1 MERVPGVPVLD
12 GLKVLEIDLLIAG
25 PMAGSL
31 MADFGAEVIHLE
43 DPLKGDPGRNMGLM
57 KEGKGLW
64 WKVSARNKRCVTL
77 NLRSE
82 EGRAIVRRLAR
93 WADVVVTNFRVDTL
107 ERWGLDWPSLHAEN
121 PKLIVL
127 QISGFGA
134 TATLRNR
141 PGLGKMGEAMSGVVE
156 ITGWPDG
163 PPVHTGFSHSDTV
176 TGLMGAF
183 AVMAAAYR
191 SRTDPDFDGEWIDLA
206 LFESLYRLIE
216 WQVISYD
223 QLDLVPTRAGNQMA
237 VTPAAVVNTYLTAD
251 GYWITVTSGT
261 VKAVS
266 QVVAMLG
273 QPVEDYDTAE
283 KQRQGSAQLDQM
295 LKAWI
300 GSVTMDEALASLA
313 EAEVVAS
320 KIFTVDDIVHD
331 ETYREREDVIT
342 IEDQDFGPVRM
353 QGVIPK
359 LSQHPGKIWRTG
371 PSIGEDNDY
380 VYKKM
385 LGMTDDELE
394 RLHADGVI

>member
-1 MERVPGVPVLD
+1 
-12 GLKVLEIDLLIAG
+12 
-25 PMAGSL
+25 
-31 MADFGAEVIHLE
+31 
-43 DPLKGDPGRNMGLM
+43 M

-206 LFESLYRLIE
+206 LFEALYRLIE

-223 QLDLVPTRAGNQMA
+223 QLGLLPTRAGNQMA